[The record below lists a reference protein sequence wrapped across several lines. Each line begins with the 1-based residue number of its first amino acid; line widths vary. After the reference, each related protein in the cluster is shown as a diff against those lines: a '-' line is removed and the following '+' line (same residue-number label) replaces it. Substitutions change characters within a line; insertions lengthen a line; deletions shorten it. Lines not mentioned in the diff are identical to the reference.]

1 MVAGRVVL
9 PYWTGKQATLSLDVD
24 RAVKGV
30 GLGRLKPDDV
40 TVTGDRL
47 RVAVPLHVPGD
58 TKARL
63 RFTSPVSAAPVAA
76 EGTLSGAAD
85 GSGAFVEVTLPSGAL
100 ADGTWKPEL
109 CLAPEADE
117 PRFLA
122 MSFGLSAKAGRVQ
135 VVRPAK
141 PAGPSTG
148 QKVVRKVR
156 RTLGKIA
163 RKAGLRRGNGA

>member
-1 MVAGRVVL
+1 M
-9 PYWTGKQATLSLDVD
+9 
-24 RAVKGV
+24 KGV

-47 RVAVPLHVPGD
+47 RVALPLHVPGD
-58 TKARL
+58 TKALLRL
-63 RFTSPVSAAPVAA
+63 TSATAAAPVDV
-76 EGTLSGAAD
+76 EGTLSGAFFEA
-85 GSGAFVEVTLPSGAL
+85 TLPGSAL
-100 ADGTWKPEL
+100 ADGTWKPAL

-122 MSFGLSAKAGRVQ
+122 MSVSLAAKAGRVQ
-135 VVRPAK
+135 VVRPVK

>member
-1 MVAGRVVL
+1 M
-9 PYWTGKQATLSLDVD
+9 
-24 RAVKGV
+24 

-47 RVAVPLHVPGD
+47 RVALPLHVPGE
-58 TKARL
+58 TKALLRL
-63 RFTSPVSAAPVAA
+63 ASPASAEPVEVS
-76 EGTLSGAAD
+76 GTLSGASD
-85 GSGAFVEVTLPSGAL
+85 GSGAFVEATLPGGAL
-100 ADGTWKPEL
+100 TDGTWKPSL
-109 CLAPEADE
+109 CLAPEAGE

-122 MSFGLSAKAGRVQ
+122 MSVGLSAKAGRVQ

-141 PAGPSTG
+141 PAGPGTG
-148 QKVVRKVR
+148 QRLVRKAR